1 MPRRSHV
8 REYDEDLFDDDD
20 DREPIPPP
28 RSRRGRRHEPDL
40 RYNMRAPSPPTPMEE
55 LERLDLRDRS
65 GPEFF
70 PEDFEPP
77 RDRRPLPARREH
89 NGIGVPPRELVRN
102 FERARG
108 EARRRGRPHRE
119 VFLDEEYGSP
129 VEPES
134 GPELEKVYMDSE
146 DSEVELPPV
155 SRKERSLPR
164 HRREIR
170 EELVPRSKSQ
180 KDGRGARRSRVERDE
195 IPPRPI
201 EVRDEIR
208 DPRGHYHHH
217 HRHLHHKGSHSRPVS
232 GNQTEVYESTDDL
245 PDEDVIINKGR
256 RRRDP
261 ARERLEEDV
270 YIQDRGMSSSEVD
283 DPRMPSPVRMPPSHR
298 DFDEHLHIREEYGV
312 PRAPRPPSPEVSF
325 EKPKRR
331 HHKEGMGRA
340 PREEV
345 LLETREKEIV
355 PIPVRTL
362 SPEPPSRRKEEIAIP
377 ISRPRSLER
386 EKDILIRERGPPKG
400 DLVEEREIIE
410 ETYDEGMP
418 ERVPKEIVTKDMAE
432 DWALVNAS
440 AKARDIPRDIAKEN
454 QGNKLPPLGDRRS
467 KFTMSD
473 EKISDGDADFDRGKI
488 GRRYVGVKDRRD
500 RLWTEITKDLV
511 VKEAIER
518 MGFEY
523 EETVSSYYVF
533 SYLQYDDVSSLVEL
547 SEDIRRARRRRIHEM
562 ERERALKHPPPMPIP
577 EKAPPLLLDRPMSP
591 PRRSGERRK
600 MKERELVVEDR
611 GRPRSGRR

>member
-8 REYDEDLFDDDD
+8 REYDEEDLFDDD

-55 LERLDLRDRS
+55 FERMELRDRS
-65 GPEFF
+65 APEFL

-77 RDRRPLPARREH
+77 RERRPLPVRREH

-108 EARRRGRPHRE
+108 EARRRGHPSRQ
-119 VFLDEEYGSP
+119 VFMDEEYGSP

-134 GPELEKVYMDSE
+134 GPEPEKIYVDSDSE
-146 DSEVELPPV
+146 GELPPV
-155 SRKERSLPR
+155 SRRERSLPR

-180 KDGRGARRSRVERDE
+180 KDGRRVRRSRVEREDVH
-195 IPPRPI
+195 PRPSEI
-201 EVRDEIR
+201 RDEIR
-208 DPRGHYHHH
+208 DARGH
-217 HRHLHHKGSHSRPVS
+217 HRHHRASRSHPAS
-232 GNQTEVYESTDDL
+232 GYQTDVYESTDDI
-245 PDEDVIINKGR
+245 PEEDFMMKKGR
-256 RRRDP
+256 RRRRDLD
-261 ARERLEEDV
+261 RDRLEEEEF
-270 YIQDRGMSSSEVD
+270 IQDRGMSSSEMD
-283 DPRMPSPVRMPPSHR
+283 DPRMPSPVRMPPNPR
-298 DFDEHLHIREEYGV
+298 DYDAEHLHIREEYGV

-325 EKPKRR
+325 EKPKSR
-331 HHKEGMGRA
+331 HHKGSGRA
-340 PREEV
+340 SREEV
-345 LLETREKEIV
+345 VLETREKDIT
-355 PIPVRTL
+355 PIPVRAL
-362 SPEPPSRRKEEIAIP
+362 SPEPPIRRKEEIAIP

-386 EKDILIRERGPPKG
+386 EKDVLIRERGLPKG
-400 DLVEEREIIE
+400 DLVEEREVIE
-410 ETYDEGMP
+410 EAYNEGMP
-418 ERVPKEIVTKDMAE
+418 ERAPKEIVTKDMAE
-432 DWALVNAS
+432 DWAIVNAS
-440 AKARDIPRDIAKEN
+440 AKPREGPREN
-454 QGNKLPPLGDRRS
+454 Q
-467 KFTMSD
+467 
-473 EKISDGDADFDRGKI
+473 DFDRGKI

-562 ERERALKHPPPMPIP
+562 ERERASKNPPPVAVP
-577 EKAPPLLLDRPMSP
+577 EKGPPLLLDRPMSP
-591 PRRSGERRK
+591 PRRSREGRK

>member
-1 MPRRSHV
+1 MPRRHV
-8 REYDEDLFDDDD
+8 REYDEDLFDEDD

-28 RSRRGRRHEPDL
+28 RSRRGRRHGPDL

-55 LERLDLRDRS
+55 FERLDLRDRS
-65 GPEFF
+65 EPEFL
-70 PEDFEPP
+70 PDEFEPP
-77 RDRRPLPARREH
+77 RERRPLPVRREH
-89 NGIGVPPRELVRN
+89 NGIGAPPRELVRN

-108 EARRRGRPHRE
+108 EARRRGRPQRE
-119 VFLDEEYGSP
+119 VFLNEDYSSP

-134 GPELEKVYMDSE
+134 GLEPEKVYMDSE

-180 KDGRGARRSRVERDE
+180 KDGRKVRRSRVERDD
-195 IPPRPI
+195 IRPGPI
-201 EVRDEIR
+201 EIEDEIR

-217 HRHLHHKGSHSRPVS
+217 HQHRHHRGSRSHPAS

-245 PDEDVIINKGR
+245 PDEEVVIKKER
-256 RRRDP
+256 RKRGP
-261 ARERLEEDV
+261 ARDRFEEEDV
-270 YIQDRGMSSSEVD
+270 YIQDHGMSPSELD
-283 DPRMPSPVRMPPSHR
+283 DPRMPSPVRMPPDPR
-298 DFDEHLHIREEYGV
+298 GFDAEHLHIREEYGV

-331 HHKEGMGRA
+331 HHEKSVGRA

-362 SPEPPSRRKEEIAIP
+362 SPSRRKEEIAIP

-386 EKDILIRERGPPKG
+386 EKDLFIRERGPPKG
-400 DLVEEREIIE
+400 DFVEEREIIE

-418 ERVPKEIVTKDMAE
+418 ERAPKEIVSKDVAE

-440 AKARDIPRDIAKEN
+440 AKTRDIPRDIAREYK
-454 QGNKLPPLGDRRS
+454 GNKLPQLGDRRS

-473 EKISDGDADFDRGKI
+473 KKISDGDADFDRGKI

-547 SEDIRRARRRRIHEM
+547 SEDIRRARRRRIQEM
-562 ERERALKHPPPMPIP
+562 ERERALKHPPPMPVP
-577 EKAPPLLLDRPMSP
+577 DKAPPLLLDRPMSP
-591 PRRSGERRK
+591 PHF
-600 MKERELVVEDR
+600 MHQLQTREYRALHTIQF
-611 GRPRSGRR
+611 PN